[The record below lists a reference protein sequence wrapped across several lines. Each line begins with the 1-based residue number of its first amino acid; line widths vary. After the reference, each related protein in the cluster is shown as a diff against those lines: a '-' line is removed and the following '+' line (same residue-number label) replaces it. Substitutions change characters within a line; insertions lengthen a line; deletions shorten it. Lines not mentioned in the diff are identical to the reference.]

1 MKKIIFTIM
10 LVLILSLAAAHPAAK
25 MSGRYDTKTQ
35 LFYLNYKH
43 GVRNAADH
51 YIGKVNLWV
60 NGKAVLTQL
69 LYLQENDKGGNL
81 VYKIPS
87 LKSGDQIL
95 VKTECNKG
103 GVKTYKLTL

>member
-1 MKKIIFTIM
+1 MKKIIITAM

-25 MSGRYDTKTQ
+25 VNGRYDSKTQ
-35 LFYLNYKH
+35 LLYLSFQH
-43 GVRNAADH
+43 GVRDAADH

-87 LKSGDQIL
+87 LKPGDQIL